1 MYFLH
6 RSMVRPPLSKLEKI
20 RERETDPK
28 SLPVR
33 FSFRLFTRRSQEDY
47 ENEPLIRGALSRSRR
62 RFHCTEAARLI
73 FISFSTPRHARHDSL
88 LMQQQSVAFPSLVSL
103 LLFHSPHTHF
113 LPSSNLLCVCESMR
127 LPTPLDCVA
136 CCRPVFGAGKVNM
149 ALT

>member
-6 RSMVRPPLSKLEKI
+6 RSMVRPPLSKLGKR

-33 FSFRLFTRRSQEDY
+33 FSFRSFTRRSQEDY
-47 ENEPLIRGALSRSRR
+47 ENGPLIRGALSRSRRRRRHRR

-73 FISFSTPRHARHDSL
+73 FISFDMHDT
-88 LMQQQSVAFPSLVSL
+88 SLVSL
-103 LLFHSPHTHF
+103 LLLHSPHAHF
-113 LPSSNLLCVCESMR
+113 LPSSNLLCDCESMR
-127 LPTPLDCVA
+127 LPTSLDCVA